1 MKKPLNILHWFNQN
15 QLFVVLLPLIAFYAF
30 ILPSWA
36 IVSYFLCWI
45 ITYLNLKNKILL
57 NVIYIALISANLILY
72 RNIFDADF
80 WIILL
85 LLCIPIAHLY
95 DHEKDRSLLLTIIS
109 FITAAIFIFKPNF
122 FIAILA
128 FIWINIFL
136 IYFIKYKY
144 HFNFDFQTINFRII
158 GMMLFF
164 ISLLTAIIF
173 LLLPR
178 FQMTMLGEASRGKNQ
193 GVQDFIDLY
202 QQDKFYAADP
212 YDVYKIKMDQMAS
225 DMPYWKVHVLTDYKD
240 FKWVKSRNVTFFKAP
255 KQSYRSY
262 SIIENNAYQ
271 NQYLPVLGNAAI
283 TTSKHKYWAGANGEL
298 SLQKILNSE
307 YEHIKIKTF
316 NLKPFKRT
324 INLNHDLNSKYTNW
338 AREQYNKFNND
349 QEFIKFLENYFGQN
363 FSYKIKNLNLD
374 KENPLDSFFFDVRKG
389 SCTHFAVAMVNALRA
404 NNIPANIV
412 TGYLGGQWNIY
423 GNYYKIGSDNAH
435 AWVEAKVNDEW
446 IYIDPTLKI
455 ENIESDA
462 ESIAFRNLS
471 NSKASF
477 INEIAAYL
485 DNINTLISFKILNYG
500 YQNRSIN
507 ITNKSL
513 IEIILFIAT
522 PGVIFLLL
530 IFVFN
535 KSSLLTSSRLQKEE
549 NNWRKYLNQKGFSLS
564 NLNSLE
570 IFQDENNNV
579 LHEQA
584 GHIMEINK
592 TFLKLRYGNINIEEN
607 KRLLNNLKKKIKI
620 FKKCNPNLK

>member
-57 NVIYIALISANLILY
+57 NVIYIALISVNLILY

-212 YDVYKIKMDQMAS
+212 YDIYKIKMDQMAS
-225 DMPYWKVHVLTDYKD
+225 DMPYWKVHVLTNYKD
-240 FKWVKSRNVTFFKAP
+240 FKWIKSRNVTFFKAP
-255 KQSYRSY
+255 KKSYRSY

-283 TTSKHKYWAGANGEL
+283 TISKHKYWAGANGEL

-338 AREQYNKFNND
+338 AREQYSKFNND

-363 FSYKIKNLNLD
+363 FSYKIKNLNLN
-374 KENPLDSFFFDVRKG
+374 KEKPLESFFFDIKKG
-389 SCTHFAVAMVNALRA
+389 SCTHFSVAMANALRA

-423 GNYYKIGSDNAH
+423 GNYYTISSENAH
-435 AWVEAKVNDEW
+435 AWVEAKINGEW

-462 ESIAFRNLS
+462 ESVAFRNLS

-477 INEIAAYL
+477 FKEVAAYL

-507 ITNKSL
+507 ITNKAL

-530 IFVFN
+530 IFIFN
-535 KSSLLTSSRLQKEE
+535 KSSLFTSSKLQRVE

-564 NLNSLE
+564 DHNSLE
-570 IFQDENNNV
+570 IFPYENKHFSKNQITFIRKINN
-579 LHEQA
+579 
-584 GHIMEINK
+584 I
-592 TFLKLRYGNINIEEN
+592 FLQLRYGKNKGNKNLFIGLKQKINEY
-607 KRLLNNLKKKIKI
+607 KRK
-620 FKKCNPNLK
+620 F

>member
-30 ILPSWA
+30 ILPPWA

-225 DMPYWKVHVLTDYKD
+225 DMPYWKVHVLTNYKD
-240 FKWVKSRNVTFFKAP
+240 FKWVKSRNVTFFKVP

-283 TTSKHKYWAGANGEL
+283 TISKHKYWAGANGEL

-316 NLKPFKRT
+316 NSKQVKRT
-324 INLNHDLNSKYTNW
+324 VNLNHDLNSKFTNW
-338 AREQYNKFNND
+338 ARKQYSKFNTD
-349 QEFIKFLENYFGQN
+349 QEFIKFLEDYFGQN
-363 FSYKIKNLNLD
+363 FSYKIKNLNLNKD
-374 KENPLDSFFFDVRKG
+374 TPLDSFFFDIKKG
-389 SCTHFAVAMVNALRA
+389 SCTHFAVAMANALRA

-423 GNYYKIGSDNAH
+423 GNYYTISSENAH
-435 AWVEAKVNDEW
+435 AWVEAKINGEW

-462 ESIAFRNLS
+462 ESVAFRNLS

-477 INEIAAYL
+477 FKEVAAYL

-507 ITNKSL
+507 ITNKAL

-530 IFVFN
+530 IFIFN
-535 KSSLLTSSRLQKEE
+535 KSSLFSSSRLQREE
-549 NNWRKYLNQKGFSLS
+549 NSWRKYLNQKGFSLS
-564 NLNSLE
+564 NHNSLE
-570 IFQDENNNV
+570 IFPYENKRFSKNQITFIQKINNV
-579 LHEQA
+579 
-584 GHIMEINK
+584 
-592 TFLKLRYGNINIEEN
+592 FLQLRYGKNKGNKNLFIGLKQKINEY
-607 KRLLNNLKKKIKI
+607 KRK
-620 FKKCNPNLK
+620 F

>member
-225 DMPYWKVHVLTDYKD
+225 DMPYWKVHVLTNYKD
-240 FKWVKSRNVTFFKAP
+240 FKWFKSRNVTFFKAP

-283 TTSKHKYWAGANGEL
+283 TISKHKYWAGANGEL

-316 NLKPFKRT
+316 NSKPFKRT
-324 INLNHDLNSKYTNW
+324 VNLNHDLNSKFTNW
-338 AREQYNKFNND
+338 AREQYRKFNND
-349 QEFIKFLENYFGQN
+349 QEFIKFFYHN
-363 FSYKIKNLNLD
+363 
-374 KENPLDSFFFDVRKG
+374 
-389 SCTHFAVAMVNALRA
+389 
-404 NNIPANIV
+404 
-412 TGYLGGQWNIY
+412 
-423 GNYYKIGSDNAH
+423 
-435 AWVEAKVNDEW
+435 
-446 IYIDPTLKI
+446 
-455 ENIESDA
+455 
-462 ESIAFRNLS
+462 
-471 NSKASF
+471 
-477 INEIAAYL
+477 
-485 DNINTLISFKILNYG
+485 
-500 YQNRSIN
+500 
-507 ITNKSL
+507 
-513 IEIILFIAT
+513 ILFVAELGDLCLCRADRT
-522 PGVIFLLL
+522 GGVGSAWLFHLSALHS
-530 IFVFN
+530 V
-535 KSSLLTSSRLQKEE
+535 SWHSCA
-549 NNWRKYLNQKGFSLS
+549 WRT
-564 NLNSLE
+564 
-570 IFQDENNNV
+570 
-579 LHEQA
+579 A
-584 GHIMEINK
+584 
-592 TFLKLRYGNINIEEN
+592 
-607 KRLLNNLKKKIKI
+607 
-620 FKKCNPNLK
+620 

>member
-30 ILPSWA
+30 IIPSWA

-57 NVIYIALISANLILY
+57 NVIYIALISVNLILY

-178 FQMTMLGEASRGKNQ
+178 FQMTMLGEASQGKNQ

-283 TTSKHKYWAGANGEL
+283 TISKHKYWAGANGEL

-338 AREQYNKFNND
+338 ARKQYRKFNND
-349 QEFIKFLENYFGQN
+349 QEFINFLENYFGQN
-363 FSYKIKNLNLD
+363 FSYKIKNLNLN
-374 KENPLDSFFFDVRKG
+374 KEKPLDSFFFDIKKG
-389 SCTHFAVAMVNALRA
+389 SCTHFAVAMANALRA
-404 NNIPANIV
+404 NDIPANIV

-423 GNYYKIGSDNAH
+423 GNYYTISSQNAH
-435 AWVEAKVNDEW
+435 AWVEAKVNGEW

-462 ESIAFRNLS
+462 ESVAFRNLS

-477 INEIAAYL
+477 FKEVAAYL

-507 ITNKSL
+507 ITNKAL

-530 IFVFN
+530 IFIFN
-535 KSSLLTSSRLQKEE
+535 KSSLFTSSKLQRVE

-564 NLNSLE
+564 NHNSLE
-570 IFQDENNNV
+570 IFPYENKRFSKNQITFIQKINN
-579 LHEQA
+579 
-584 GHIMEINK
+584 G
-592 TFLKLRYGNINIEEN
+592 FLQLRYGKNQGNKNLFIGLKQKINEY
-607 KRLLNNLKKKIKI
+607 KRK
-620 FKKCNPNLK
+620 F

>member
-1 MKKPLNILHWFNQN
+1 MIMKKPLNILPWFDKN

-30 ILPSWA
+30 ILPPWV
-36 IVSYFLCWI
+36 IISYFLCWI
-45 ITYLNLKNKILL
+45 ITYINLQNKILL
-57 NVIYIALISANLILY
+57 NVIYIALISVNLILY

-95 DHEKDRSLLLTIIS
+95 DYEKDRSLLLTIIS

-144 HFNFDFQTINFRII
+144 HFTFNFQTINFRII

-164 ISLLTAIIF
+164 ISILTAIIF

-193 GVQDFIDLY
+193 GVQEFIDLY

-212 YDVYKIKMDQMAS
+212 YDVYKIKMDQMANN
-225 DMPYWKVHVLTDYKD
+225 MPYWKVHVLTEYKD

-255 KQSYRSY
+255 KKSYRSY

-271 NQYLPVLGNAAI
+271 NQYLPVLGDAAI
-283 TTSKHKYWAGANGEL
+283 TISKHKYWAGANGEL

-307 YEHIKIKTF
+307 YERIEIKTF
-316 NLKPFKRT
+316 NSKQIKRT
-324 INLNHDLNSKYTNW
+324 VNLNHDLNSKFTNW
-338 AREQYNKFNND
+338 AKKQYSKFNND

-363 FSYKIKNLNLD
+363 FSYKIKNLNLN
-374 KENPLDSFFFDVRKG
+374 KEKPLDSFFFDIKKG
-389 SCTHFAVAMVNALRA
+389 SCTHFAVAMANALRA

-423 GNYYKIGSDNAH
+423 GNYYTISSDNAH
-435 AWVEAKVNDEW
+435 AWVEAKVNGQW

-462 ESIAFRNLS
+462 ESVAFRNLS

-477 INEIAAYL
+477 FNEVAAYL

-500 YQNRSIN
+500 YQNKSIN
-507 ITNKSL
+507 ITNKAL

-530 IFVFN
+530 IFIFN
-535 KSSLLTSSRLQKEE
+535 KSSLFTSSKLQRVE
-549 NNWRKYLNQKGFSLS
+549 NNWRKYLIQKGFSLS

-570 IFQDENNNV
+570 IFPYENNNFSKNQV
-579 LHEQA
+579 KFIQK
-584 GHIMEINK
+584 INNI
-592 TFLKLRYGNINIEEN
+592 FLQLRYG
-607 KRLLNNLKKKIKI
+607 KKKGNKDLINEAKQKVNDYKRK
-620 FKKCNPNLK
+620 F

>member
-57 NVIYIALISANLILY
+57 NAIYIALISINLILY

-178 FQMTMLGEASRGKNQ
+178 FQMTILGEASQGKNQ

-212 YDVYKIKMDQMAS
+212 FDIYKIKMDQMAI

-283 TTSKHKYWAGANGEL
+283 TISKHKYWAGANGEL

-338 AREQYNKFNND
+338 ARKQYSKFNND

-363 FSYKIKNLNLD
+363 FSYKIKNLNLN
-374 KENPLDSFFFDVRKG
+374 KEKPLDSFFFDIKKG
-389 SCTHFAVAMVNALRA
+389 SCTHFAVAMANALRA
-404 NNIPANIV
+404 NDIPANIV

-423 GNYYKIGSDNAH
+423 GNYYTISSENAH
-435 AWVEAKVNDEW
+435 AWVEAKVNGEW

-462 ESIAFRNLS
+462 ESVAFRNLS

-477 INEIAAYL
+477 FKEVAAYL

-507 ITNKSL
+507 ITNKAL

-522 PGVIFLLL
+522 PGVILLLL
-530 IFVFN
+530 IFIYN
-535 KSSLLTSSRLQKEE
+535 KSSLFTSSKLQRVE
-549 NNWRKYLNQKGFSLS
+549 NNWRKYLNQKGFSL
-564 NLNSLE
+564 NNHNSLE
-570 IFQDENNNV
+570 IFPYENKHFSKNQITFIQKINNV
-579 LHEQA
+579 
-584 GHIMEINK
+584 
-592 TFLKLRYGNINIEEN
+592 FLQLRYGKNKGNKNLFIGLKQKINEY
-607 KRLLNNLKKKIKI
+607 KRK
-620 FKKCNPNLK
+620 F

>member
-57 NVIYIALISANLILY
+57 NVIYIALISVNLILY

-178 FQMTMLGEASRGKNQ
+178 FQMTMLGEASQGKNQ

-202 QQDKFYAADP
+202 QHDKFYAADP

-283 TTSKHKYWAGANGEL
+283 TISKHKYWAGANGEL

-338 AREQYNKFNND
+338 ARKQYRKFNND
-349 QEFIKFLENYFGQN
+349 QEFINFLENYFGQN
-363 FSYKIKNLNLD
+363 FSYKIKNLNLN
-374 KENPLDSFFFDVRKG
+374 KEKPLDSFFFDIKKG
-389 SCTHFAVAMVNALRA
+389 SCTHFAVAMANALRA
-404 NNIPANIV
+404 NDIPANIV

-423 GNYYKIGSDNAH
+423 GNYYTISSENAH
-435 AWVEAKVNDEW
+435 AWVEAKVNGEW

-462 ESIAFRNLS
+462 ESVAFRNLS

-477 INEIAAYL
+477 FKEVAAYL

-507 ITNKSL
+507 ITNKAL

-530 IFVFN
+530 IFIFN
-535 KSSLLTSSRLQKEE
+535 KSSLFTSSKLQRVE

-564 NLNSLE
+564 NHNSLE
-570 IFQDENNNV
+570 IFPYENKHFSKNQITFIRKINN
-579 LHEQA
+579 
-584 GHIMEINK
+584 I
-592 TFLKLRYGNINIEEN
+592 FLQLRYGKNKGNKNLFIGLKQKINEY
-607 KRLLNNLKKKIKI
+607 KRK
-620 FKKCNPNLK
+620 F

>member
-15 QLFVVLLPLIAFYAF
+15 QLFVVLLPLIAFYTF
-30 ILPSWA
+30 ILPPWV

-57 NVIYIALISANLILY
+57 NVIYIALISVNLILY

-164 ISLLTAIIF
+164 ISLLTTIIF

-202 QQDKFYAADP
+202 QQDKFYASDP
-212 YDVYKIKMDQMAS
+212 YDIYKIKMDQMAS

-240 FKWVKSRNVTFFKAP
+240 FKWIKSRNVTFFKAP
-255 KQSYRSY
+255 KKSYRSY

-271 NQYLPVLGNAAI
+271 NQYLPILGNAAI
-283 TTSKHKYWAGANGEL
+283 TVSKHKYWAGANGEL

-316 NLKPFKRT
+316 NSKQFKRT
-324 INLNHDLNSKYTNW
+324 VNLNHDVNSKFTNW
-338 AREQYNKFNND
+338 ARKQYSKFNNE
-349 QEFIKFLENYFGQN
+349 QEFINFLENYFGQN
-363 FSYKIKNLNLD
+363 FSYKIKNLNLN
-374 KENPLDSFFFDVRKG
+374 KEKPLDSFFFDIKKG
-389 SCTHFAVAMVNALRA
+389 SCTHFAVAMANALRA

-423 GNYYKIGSDNAH
+423 GNYYTISSENAH
-435 AWVEAKVNDEW
+435 AWVEAKVNGEW

-462 ESIAFRNLS
+462 KSVAFRNLS
-471 NSKASF
+471 DSKASF
-477 INEIAAYL
+477 FNEVAAYL

-530 IFVFN
+530 IFIFN
-535 KSSLLTSSRLQKEE
+535 KSSLLNSSRLQREE
-549 NNWRKYLNQKGFSLS
+549 NNWRKYLNRKGFSLT

-584 GHIMEINK
+584 GPIMEINK

>member
-57 NVIYIALISANLILY
+57 NIIYIALISANLILY

-95 DHEKDRSLLLTIIS
+95 DHEKNRSLLLTIIS

-178 FQMTMLGEASRGKNQ
+178 FQMTMLGEASLGKNQ

-225 DMPYWKVHVLTDYKD
+225 DMPYWKVHVLTNYKD

-283 TTSKHKYWAGANGEL
+283 TISKHKYWAGANGEL

-316 NLKPFKRT
+316 NSKPFKRT
-324 INLNHDLNSKYTNW
+324 VNLNHDLNSKFTNW
-338 AREQYNKFNND
+338 AREQYRKFNND

-363 FSYKIKNLNLD
+363 FSYKIKNLNLN
-374 KENPLDSFFFDVRKG
+374 KEKPLDSFFFDIKKG
-389 SCTHFAVAMVNALRA
+389 SCTHFAVAMANALRA

-423 GNYYKIGSDNAH
+423 GNYYTISSENAH
-435 AWVEAKVNDEW
+435 AWVEAKINGEW

-462 ESIAFRNLS
+462 ESVAFRNLS

-507 ITNKSL
+507 ITNKAL

-530 IFVFN
+530 IFIFN
-535 KSSLLTSSRLQKEE
+535 KSSLFTSSKLQRVE

-564 NLNSLE
+564 NHNSLE
-570 IFQDENNNV
+570 IFPYENKHFSKNQITFIQKINN
-579 LHEQA
+579 
-584 GHIMEINK
+584 I
-592 TFLKLRYGNINIEEN
+592 FLQLRYGKNKGNKNLFIGLKQKINEY
-607 KRLLNNLKKKIKI
+607 KRK
-620 FKKCNPNLK
+620 F

>member
-1 MKKPLNILHWFNQN
+1 
-15 QLFVVLLPLIAFYAF
+15 
-30 ILPSWA
+30 
-36 IVSYFLCWI
+36 
-45 ITYLNLKNKILL
+45 
-57 NVIYIALISANLILY
+57 
-72 RNIFDADF
+72 
-80 WIILL
+80 
-85 LLCIPIAHLY
+85 
-95 DHEKDRSLLLTIIS
+95 
-109 FITAAIFIFKPNF
+109 
-122 FIAILA
+122 
-128 FIWINIFL
+128 
-136 IYFIKYKY
+136 
-144 HFNFDFQTINFRII
+144 
-158 GMMLFF
+158 
-164 ISLLTAIIF
+164 
-173 LLLPR
+173 
-178 FQMTMLGEASRGKNQ
+178 
-193 GVQDFIDLY
+193 
-202 QQDKFYAADP
+202 
-212 YDVYKIKMDQMAS
+212 MAS
-225 DMPYWKVHVLTDYKD
+225 DMPYWKVHVLTNYKD

-283 TTSKHKYWAGANGEL
+283 TISKHKYWAGANGEL

-316 NLKPFKRT
+316 NSKPFKRT
-324 INLNHDLNSKYTNW
+324 VNLNHDLNSKFTNW
-338 AREQYNKFNND
+338 AREQYRKFNND

-363 FSYKIKNLNLD
+363 FSYKIKNLNLN
-374 KENPLDSFFFDVRKG
+374 KEKPLDSFFFDIKKG
-389 SCTHFAVAMVNALRA
+389 SCTHFAVAMANALRA

-423 GNYYKIGSDNAH
+423 GNYYTISSENAH

-462 ESIAFRNLS
+462 ESVAFRNLS

-507 ITNKSL
+507 ITNKAL

-530 IFVFN
+530 IFIFN
-535 KSSLLTSSRLQKEE
+535 KSSLFTSSKLQRVE

-564 NLNSLE
+564 NHNSLE
-570 IFQDENNNV
+570 IFPYENKHFSKNQITFIQKINN
-579 LHEQA
+579 
-584 GHIMEINK
+584 I
-592 TFLKLRYGNINIEEN
+592 FLQLRYGKNKGNKNLFIGLKQKINEY
-607 KRLLNNLKKKIKI
+607 KRK
-620 FKKCNPNLK
+620 F

>member
-178 FQMTMLGEASRGKNQ
+178 FQMTMLGEASQGKNQ

-225 DMPYWKVHVLTDYKD
+225 DMPYWKVHVLTNYKD
-240 FKWVKSRNVTFFKAP
+240 FKWFKSRNVTFFKAP

-283 TTSKHKYWAGANGEL
+283 TISKHKYWAGANGEL

-316 NLKPFKRT
+316 NSKPFKRT
-324 INLNHDLNSKYTNW
+324 VNLNHDLNSKFTNW
-338 AREQYNKFNND
+338 AREQYRKFNND

-363 FSYKIKNLNLD
+363 FSYKIKNLNLN
-374 KENPLDSFFFDVRKG
+374 KEKPLDSFFFDIKKG
-389 SCTHFAVAMVNALRA
+389 SCTHFAVAMANALRA

-423 GNYYKIGSDNAH
+423 GNYYTISSENAH
-435 AWVEAKVNDEW
+435 AWVEAKINGEW

-462 ESIAFRNLS
+462 ESVAFRNLS

-477 INEIAAYL
+477 FKEVAAYL

-507 ITNKSL
+507 ITNKAL

-530 IFVFN
+530 IFIFN
-535 KSSLLTSSRLQKEE
+535 KSSLFTSSKLQRVE

-564 NLNSLE
+564 NHNSLE
-570 IFQDENNNV
+570 IFPYENKHFSKNQITFIQKINN
-579 LHEQA
+579 
-584 GHIMEINK
+584 I
-592 TFLKLRYGNINIEEN
+592 FLQLRYGKNKGNKNLFIGLKQKINEY
-607 KRLLNNLKKKIKI
+607 KRK
-620 FKKCNPNLK
+620 F

>member
-1 MKKPLNILHWFNQN
+1 MIMKKPLNILHWFNQN

-30 ILPSWA
+30 ILPPWA

-178 FQMTMLGEASRGKNQ
+178 FQMTMLGEASQGKNQ

-225 DMPYWKVHVLTDYKD
+225 EIPYWKVHVLTNYKD

-271 NQYLPVLGNAAI
+271 NQYLPVLGDAAI
-283 TTSKHKYWAGANGEL
+283 TISKHKYWAGANGEL

-316 NLKPFKRT
+316 NSKPFKRT
-324 INLNHDLNSKYTNW
+324 INLNHDLNSKFTSW
-338 AREQYNKFNND
+338 ARKQYSKFNND
-349 QEFIKFLENYFGQN
+349 QEFVNFLENYFGQN
-363 FSYKIKNLNLD
+363 FSYKIKNLNLN
-374 KENPLDSFFFDVRKG
+374 KEKPLESFFFDIKKG
-389 SCTHFAVAMVNALRA
+389 SCTHFAVAMANALRT

-423 GNYYKIGSDNAH
+423 GNYYTISSENAH
-435 AWVEAKVNDEW
+435 AWVEAKINDEW

-462 ESIAFRNLS
+462 ESVAFRNLS

-477 INEIAAYL
+477 FNEVAAYL

-507 ITNKSL
+507 ITNKAL

-530 IFVFN
+530 IFIFN
-535 KSSLLTSSRLQKEE
+535 NSTLFMSNKFQRVE
-549 NNWRKYLNQKGFSLS
+549 NSWRKYLIKKGFTLS
-564 NLNSLE
+564 NHNSLE
-570 IFQDENNNV
+570 IFPYENEHFNKN
-579 LHEQA
+579 Q
-584 GHIMEINK
+584 IKFIQEINSV
-592 TFLKLRYGNINIEEN
+592 FLQLRYGEN
-607 KRLLNNLKKKIKI
+607 KGNKNLFIGLKQKINEYQRK
-620 FKKCNPNLK
+620 F

>member
-1 MKKPLNILHWFNQN
+1 MIMKKPLNILHWFNQN

-178 FQMTMLGEASRGKNQ
+178 FQMTMLGEASQGKNQ

-225 DMPYWKVHVLTDYKD
+225 DMPYWKVHVLTNYKD

-283 TTSKHKYWAGANGEL
+283 TISKHKYWAGANGEL

-316 NLKPFKRT
+316 NSKPFKRT
-324 INLNHDLNSKYTNW
+324 VNLNHDLNSKYTNW

-363 FSYKIKNLNLD
+363 FSYKIKNLNLN
-374 KENPLDSFFFDVRKG
+374 KEKPLDSFFFDIKKG
-389 SCTHFAVAMVNALRA
+389 SCTHFAVAMANALRA

-423 GNYYKIGSDNAH
+423 GNYYTISSENAH
-435 AWVEAKVNDEW
+435 AWVEAKINGEW

-462 ESIAFRNLS
+462 ESVAFRNLS

-477 INEIAAYL
+477 FKEVAAYL
-485 DNINTLISFKILNYG
+485 DNINTLISFKILK
-500 YQNRSIN
+500 SFIN
-507 ITNKSL
+507 I
-513 IEIILFIAT
+513 
-522 PGVIFLLL
+522 IF
-530 IFVFN
+530 
-535 KSSLLTSSRLQKEE
+535 S
-549 NNWRKYLNQKGFSLS
+549 
-564 NLNSLE
+564 
-570 IFQDENNNV
+570 
-579 LHEQA
+579 
-584 GHIMEINK
+584 M
-592 TFLKLRYGNINIEEN
+592 GNIQITT
-607 KRLLNNLKKKIKI
+607 
-620 FKKCNPNLK
+620 

>member
-57 NVIYIALISANLILY
+57 NVIYIALISVNLILY

-255 KQSYRSY
+255 KESYRSY

-283 TTSKHKYWAGANGEL
+283 TISKHKYWAGANGEL

-316 NLKPFKRT
+316 NSKPFKRT
-324 INLNHDLNSKYTNW
+324 VNLNHDLNSKFTNW
-338 AREQYNKFNND
+338 AREQYRKFNND

-363 FSYKIKNLNLD
+363 FSYKIKNLNLN
-374 KENPLDSFFFDVRKG
+374 KEKPLDSFFFDIKKG
-389 SCTHFAVAMVNALRA
+389 SCTHFAVAMANALRA

-423 GNYYKIGSDNAH
+423 GNYYKISSENAH
-435 AWVEAKVNDEW
+435 AWVEAKINGEW

-462 ESIAFRNLS
+462 ESVAFRNLT

-477 INEIAAYL
+477 FKEVAAYL

-507 ITNKSL
+507 ITNKAL

-530 IFVFN
+530 IFIFN
-535 KSSLLTSSRLQKEE
+535 KSSLFTSSKLQRVE

-564 NLNSLE
+564 DHNSLE
-570 IFQDENNNV
+570 IFPYENKHFSKNQITFIRKINN
-579 LHEQA
+579 
-584 GHIMEINK
+584 I
-592 TFLKLRYGNINIEEN
+592 FLQLRYGKNKGNKNLFIGLKQKINEY
-607 KRLLNNLKKKIKI
+607 KRK
-620 FKKCNPNLK
+620 F

>member
-57 NVIYIALISANLILY
+57 NVIYIALISVNLILY

-95 DHEKDRSLLLTIIS
+95 DHKKDRSLLLTIIS

-178 FQMTMLGEASRGKNQ
+178 FQMTMLGEASQGKNQ

-283 TTSKHKYWAGANGEL
+283 TISKHKYWAGANGEL
-298 SLQKILNSE
+298 SLQKVLSSE

-338 AREQYNKFNND
+338 AREQYRKINND
-349 QEFIKFLENYFGQN
+349 QEFIKFLENYF
-363 FSYKIKNLNLD
+363 
-374 KENPLDSFFFDVRKG
+374 
-389 SCTHFAVAMVNALRA
+389 
-404 NNIPANIV
+404 
-412 TGYLGGQWNIY
+412 
-423 GNYYKIGSDNAH
+423 
-435 AWVEAKVNDEW
+435 
-446 IYIDPTLKI
+446 
-455 ENIESDA
+455 
-462 ESIAFRNLS
+462 
-471 NSKASF
+471 
-477 INEIAAYL
+477 
-485 DNINTLISFKILNYG
+485 
-500 YQNRSIN
+500 
-507 ITNKSL
+507 
-513 IEIILFIAT
+513 
-522 PGVIFLLL
+522 
-530 IFVFN
+530 
-535 KSSLLTSSRLQKEE
+535 
-549 NNWRKYLNQKGFSLS
+549 
-564 NLNSLE
+564 
-570 IFQDENNNV
+570 
-579 LHEQA
+579 
-584 GHIMEINK
+584 
-592 TFLKLRYGNINIEEN
+592 
-607 KRLLNNLKKKIKI
+607 
-620 FKKCNPNLK
+620 

>member
-1 MKKPLNILHWFNQN
+1 MKKPLNILRWFNQN
-15 QLFVVLLPLIAFYAF
+15 QMFVVLLPLIAFYAF
-30 ILPSWA
+30 ILPPWA

-45 ITYLNLKNKILL
+45 ITYLNLRNKILL

-178 FQMTMLGEASRGKNQ
+178 FQMTMLGEASQGKNQ

-225 DMPYWKVHVLTDYKD
+225 DMPYWKVHVLTNYKD

-271 NQYLPVLGNAAI
+271 NQYLPILGDAAI
-283 TTSKHKYWAGANGEL
+283 TISKHKYWAGANGEL

-338 AREQYNKFNND
+338 AREQYSKFNND

-363 FSYKIKNLNLD
+363 FSYKIKNLNLN
-374 KENPLDSFFFDVRKG
+374 KEKPLESFFFDIKKG
-389 SCTHFAVAMVNALRA
+389 SCTHFAVAMANALRT

-423 GNYYKIGSDNAH
+423 GNYYKVGSDNAH
-435 AWVEAKVNDEW
+435 AWVEAKVNNEW

-462 ESIAFRNLS
+462 ESVAFRNFS

-477 INEIAAYL
+477 FSEVAAYL

-500 YQNRSIN
+500 YQNRSVN
-507 ITNKSL
+507 MTNKAL
-513 IEIILFIAT
+513 LEIILFIAI
-522 PGVIFLLL
+522 PGVLFLFCIFLYDKLS
-530 IFVFN
+530 FVNFG
-535 KSSLLTSSRLQKEE
+535 KTIKLET
-549 NNWRKYLNQKGFSLS
+549 NWRRYLHQKGFSLS

-570 IFQDENNNV
+570 IFQDENNNL

-584 GHIMEINK
+584 GSIMEINK
-592 TFLKLRYGNINIEEN
+592 TFLKLRYGNSNIEEN
-607 KRLLNNLKKKIKI
+607 RRLLNKLKKKIKI
-620 FKKCNPNLK
+620 VKRYNPNLK